1 MMPWIRFG
9 LGVMGWIGVVFAGT
23 AWAEHPVKVEE
34 ALKFVR
40 EKTLIQRECGTE
52 YCFQVVN
59 FSEDACE
66 ITAKQ
71 MYSKKK
77 FAKPRLVFIGKARL
91 KDLNPKFY
99 QVEDNLI
106 SLFATNGEKRVL
118 NSENGTVEN
127 SHALYLYTNDAADA
141 ERVAKALSFI
151 IELCGGKESYF

>member
-1 MMPWIRFG
+1 MRPWVRFG
-9 LGVMGWIGVVFAGT
+9 LGIMGWLIFFLAGT
-23 AWAEHPVKVEE
+23 AWAEHPAKVEE
-34 ALKFVR
+34 ALKFIK
-40 EKTLIQRECGTE
+40 EKTRIQRECGSE
-52 YCFQVVN
+52 YCLQIVN
-59 FSEDACE
+59 FAEDACQ
-66 ITAKQ
+66 ITTKQ

-106 SLFATNGEKRVL
+106 TLFATNGEKRIL

-127 SHALYLYTNDAADA
+127 SHALYLYTNDPADA
-141 ERVAKALSFI
+141 ERVAKALGFI